1 MIPSQRSRDI
11 SEWTTPSAFQLD
23 PHFTDD
29 APDFQLRDT
38 HYYTA
43 GNHFILHH
51 LDYYI
56 LHHNRLKMRN
66 YIASQMQF
74 WETIDKM
81 FDVLSM
87 KIDHF
92 TRFLPDENT
101 LGISN
106 ILHLSDLK

>member
-1 MIPSQRSRDI
+1 MIPSRRSRDI

-66 YIASQMQF
+66 YTLHPKCNSGKPL
-74 WETIDKM
+74 TRC
-81 FDVLSM
+81 SM
-87 KIDHF
+87 
-92 TRFLPDENT
+92 
-101 LGISN
+101 S
-106 ILHLSDLK
+106 